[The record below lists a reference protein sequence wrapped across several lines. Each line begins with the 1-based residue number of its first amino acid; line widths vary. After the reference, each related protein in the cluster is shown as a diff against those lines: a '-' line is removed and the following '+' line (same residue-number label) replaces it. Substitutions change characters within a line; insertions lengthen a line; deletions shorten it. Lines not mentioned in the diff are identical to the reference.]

1 MRFQHAAARHSMAC
15 GIGKGDSF
23 RRDSFAGSL
32 CRRRFFD
39 SLHGNRF
46 ANLLMRLKIE
56 IAGGLLRK
64 MGKDRPRDK
73 PAVIQLRFARV
84 RIIEPHET
92 DKLGMLSRK
101 IASEIN
107 DVLSLFISASRINFL
122 RGSGFSSNGKAWHGR
137 GGGGPA
143 VAHDAS

>member
-1 MRFQHAAARHSMAC
+1 MGQ
-15 GIGKGDSF
+15 
-23 RRDSFAGSL
+23 RR
-32 CRRRFFD
+32 
-39 SLHGNRF
+39 
-46 ANLLMRLKIE
+46 E
-56 IAGGLLRK
+56 IAGAFLHKL
-64 MGKDRPRDK
+64 GKVGPAES

-84 RIIEPHET
+84 RIIEHHET
-92 DKLGMLSRK
+92 DKLGMLGRK
-101 IASEIN
+101 IASERN